1 MTGVELDI
9 LCKAAGFDGYLTTG
23 SFGYVAYPPNHT
35 DMSEWL
41 VNSVHGLVCVRKIQ
55 FSKKE
60 KRITYATKYKKDIEE
75 LDPKQFAK
83 DMVQLAADYDKLHK
97 KELNAKMLND
107 INKDFE

>member
-1 MTGVELDI
+1 MTYAELDL
-9 LCKAAGFDGYLTTG
+9 LCKAAGFDGYETSVWG
-23 SFGYVAYPPNHT
+23 GYVAYPPNHT

-41 VNSVHGLVCVRKIQ
+41 VNNVNGLVCVRKIQ

-83 DMVQLAADYDKLHK
+83 DMVQLAAEYDKLHK